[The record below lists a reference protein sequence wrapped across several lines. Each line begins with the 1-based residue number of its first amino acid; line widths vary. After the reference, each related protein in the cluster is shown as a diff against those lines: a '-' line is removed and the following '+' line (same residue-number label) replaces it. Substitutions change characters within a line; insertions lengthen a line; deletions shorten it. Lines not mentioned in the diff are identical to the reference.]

1 MFLGAAPFLFSVQLA
16 AAGDTRLVEA
26 AKRADRAV
34 VRALLR
40 RGVDVNAPEPD
51 GTTAL
56 HHAVHADDL
65 EMARLLLRAGASVK
79 ATNRYGVAPLTLAAI
94 NGSARMIEALFEAGA
109 DANSMLPEGET
120 VLMTA
125 ARTGRLDAVDALLAR
140 GADVNAVERWQRQ
153 TALMWAAAE
162 RHAPLVSRLIARGA
176 DLGLRSRGGL
186 TALLF
191 AVRAGDLESVR
202 ALVKAGASPSDATP
216 DGTTALMLSII
227 NVHFDVAAFLLER
240 GANPNAPDP
249 RGSALHALA
258 FIRRRGFPN
267 SPPPTPTGTVD
278 SLDLIRQLL
287 QRGAN
292 PNVRISWKEGPFD
305 RDLGTVRG
313 PQNIGIGRNYM
324 SFVGAT
330 PFYLAARSGDVALMR
345 LLVEHGA
352 DPKLPTL
359 QNVTPLMAAAGL
371 GFWDGESPGSESDA
385 LEAVRLA
392 HELGNDVNAVADF
405 GDTPS
410 ETDGRALLGR
420 HFLKLDNAVGDMR
433 WSGSTALHGAAL
445 RGANSIVRF
454 LVEKGARLDA
464 RNKIGWTPL
473 AVAEGVFVANTF
485 KTQSDTAALIRELL
499 RTRAQ

>member
-1 MFLGAAPFLFSVQLA
+1 
-16 AAGDTRLVEA
+16 
-26 AKRADRAV
+26 
-34 VRALLR
+34 
-40 RGVDVNAPEPD
+40 
-51 GTTAL
+51 
-56 HHAVHADDL
+56 
-65 EMARLLLRAGASVK
+65 
-79 ATNRYGVAPLTLAAI
+79 
-94 NGSARMIEALFEAGA
+94 MIEALFEAGA
-109 DANSMLPEGET
+109 DANTMLPEGET

-162 RHAPLVSRLIARGA
+162 RHAPVVNRLIARGA
-176 DLGLRSRGGL
+176 DLSPRSRGGL

-191 AVRAGDLESVR
+191 AVRAGDLDTVR
-202 ALVKAGASPSDATP
+202 TLVTAGASPSDAAP
-216 DGTTALMLSII
+216 DGTSALMLSII
-227 NVHFDVAAFLLER
+227 NVHFDVTAFLLES
-240 GANPNAPDP
+240 GASPNGPDP

-267 SPPPTPTGTVD
+267 SPPPTPTSTVD
-278 SLDLIRQLL
+278 SLDLARQLL
-287 QRGAN
+287 QRGAD

-305 RDLGTVRG
+305 RDLGTVRA

-324 SFVGAT
+324 SFIGAT

-352 DPKLPTL
+352 DPKLATL

-385 LEAVRLA
+385 LDAVRLA

-405 GDTPS
+405 GDTPT
-410 ETDGRALLGR
+410 ETDGTALLGR

-473 AVAEGVFVANTF
+473 QVAEGVFVANTM
-485 KTQSDTAALIRELL
+485 KAQADTAALIRELL
-499 RTRAQ
+499 KTRAQ